1 MHYGVWVNLL
11 DSAKNP
17 KYVHIACQV
26 SRVLSFSVQNGLECD
41 FLETWFGF
49 FSRIFLHQKLSG
61 GPP

>member
-11 DSAKNP
+11 DSAKNQ

-49 FSRIFLHQKLSG
+49 FSRIFLHQNVSV
-61 GPP
+61 